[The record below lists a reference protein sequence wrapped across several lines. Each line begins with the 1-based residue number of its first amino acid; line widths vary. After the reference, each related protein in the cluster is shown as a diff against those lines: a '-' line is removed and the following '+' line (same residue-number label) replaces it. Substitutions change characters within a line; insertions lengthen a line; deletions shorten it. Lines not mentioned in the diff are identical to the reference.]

1 MSLPVVAIVG
11 RPNVGKSTLFNR
23 IAGERIAIVEDKPGV
38 TRDRIYSRSDW
49 SGHHF
54 YLIDTGGLEF
64 GERDEVVEHI
74 RHQAE
79 LAIEEADVIL
89 FVVDGHDG
97 VTSTDEEVARMLHRS
112 NKPVVLAVN
121 KLDNI
126 KHHEKIYEFYQLG
139 FENPFGVSSLHGM
152 GTGDLLDAVVG
163 HFSDQV
169 EEEYDSDTVRVSI
182 IGRPNVGKSSLVN
195 RILGEERVI
204 VSPVAGTT
212 RDAVDTP
219 FTHEGQDY
227 VIIDTAGMRKRG
239 KVYESTEKY
248 SVLRALKAIERSD
261 VVLVVLDGVEGVT
274 EQDKRVAGI
283 AHEAGKGAIFVVNKW
298 DAVEK
303 DNQTMNHFTQ
313 EIQDEFSFMNYA
325 PVLFLSAKTGQ
336 RVMKILPVVKEVSE
350 QHGMRIPTSVLN
362 QVLQDAV
369 LSTPPPTVKGKR
381 ARIDFGTQVSVK
393 PPVFILFVNE
403 PERVHFTYQ
412 RYLENQLREAFGFT
426 GTPIRIFLRKKKKD
440 QY

>member
-23 IAGERIAIVEDKPGV
+23 IAGERIAIVEDKPGI
-38 TRDRIYSRSDW
+38 TRDRIYTRGDW
-49 SGHHF
+49 SGRHF
-54 YLIDTGGLEF
+54 HVIDTGGLEF
-64 GERDEVVEHI
+64 GKKDEVVEHI

-89 FVVDGHDG
+89 FMVDGHDG
-97 VTSTDEEVARMLHRS
+97 VTSTDEEVSRILHRS

-121 KLDNI
+121 KLDDV
-126 KHHEKIYEFYQLG
+126 KHHENVYEFYRLG
-139 FENPFGVSSLHGM
+139 FDEPIGISSLHGT
-152 GTGDLLDAVVG
+152 GTGDLLDAVV
-163 HFSDQV
+163 DRLPDRE
-169 EEEYDSDTVRVSI
+169 EEEYDSDTIRVSI

-227 VIIDTAGMRKRG
+227 VIVDTAGMRKRG
-239 KVYESTEKY
+239 KVYETTEKY
-248 SVLRALKAIERSD
+248 SVLRALRAIERAD
-261 VVLVVLDGVEGVT
+261 VVLIVLDGTEGVT

-283 AHEAGKGAIFVVNKW
+283 AHDAGRGAVFVVNKW

-303 DNQTMNHFTQ
+303 DDQTMNRMIRDISQ
-313 EIQDEFSFMNYA
+313 EFAFMDYA
-325 PVLFLSAKTGQ
+325 PILFTSAKTGQ
-336 RVMKILPVVKEVSE
+336 RVRKTLPVVKEVAE
-350 QHGMRIPTSVLN
+350 QHALRVSTSVLN

-369 LSTPPPTVKGKR
+369 MSTPPPTVNGKR
-381 ARIDFGTQVSVK
+381 TRIYYGTQVSVK
-393 PPVFILFVNE
+393 PPVFVLFVND
-403 PERVHFTYQ
+403 PERIHFTYH
-412 RYLENQLREAFGFT
+412 RYLENQLREAFGFI
-426 GTPIRIFLRKKKKD
+426 GSPIRILLRKKKKET
-440 QY
+440 